1 MRVFAAWIEHALDVT
16 MKRRLQHPDPGVHQK
31 ILPFSGLDQDF
42 DGRLPFLKV
51 LLLGFR
57 QLHDVA
63 GGVFKRDE
71 LRPRESEI
79 GSSHSRDQFFSRV
92 GFD

>member
-16 MKRRLQHPDPGVHQK
+16 MKRLQHPDAGVHPK

-51 LLLGFR
+51 LFGFR

-71 LRPRESEI
+71 LRLRDSEI